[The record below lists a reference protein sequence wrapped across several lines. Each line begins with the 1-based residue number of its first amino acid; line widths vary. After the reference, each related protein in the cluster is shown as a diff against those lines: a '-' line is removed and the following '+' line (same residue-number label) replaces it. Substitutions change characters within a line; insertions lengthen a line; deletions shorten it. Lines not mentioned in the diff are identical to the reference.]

1 MFDVYDKDFKKITI
15 DYLDYLNSKV
25 VASEYVDYETNTIKP
40 NDQGL
45 IEVKYRMKRKMVS
58 ADDYDL
64 IDLHPDYRLS
74 STTRRIPFLNMTDS
88 VRISMGTS
96 MIKQSI
102 PLANAQRPLV
112 DTGNYDDL
120 EDNVLNTKFQYPEG
134 KVTEITESDVIITL
148 PDGKETKIARRTA
161 LQSLNDVAVWTEPKV
176 KVGDK
181 VKKGDIITGSHEISK
196 DTVKSGVNT
205 FVLYSAYKG
214 LVHEDA
220 VVVSESYADRMTS
233 YGVIDLSIDIKTS
246 TSLKWIAPVGTKV
259 KSRDSVVTLYKG
271 VKLDQ
276 INQILQDKLGSVHK
290 DNSGQDITE
299 YTVEQHLKVP
309 NNIDEAIVTDVMV
322 QENVKPK
329 IPKNVKSPDYTWAK
343 ESQKV
348 IDEYMKNMDRDVI
361 YKKFPEYVASDRLKP
376 IELDPK
382 NYKTVYTVR
391 VRLIKIHR
399 LVVADKLTNRLKYPG
414 RYKILLTA
422 KTI

>member
-15 DYLDYLNSKV
+15 EYLDYLNSKV
-25 VASEYVDYETNTIKP
+25 VASEYVDYDTNTIKP

-45 IEVKYRMKRKMVS
+45 IEVKHRMKRKMVS
-58 ADDYDL
+58 KDDYDL

-74 STTRRIPFLNMTDS
+74 STTRRIPFVNMTDS

-96 MIKQSI
+96 MLKQAI

-112 DTGNYDDL
+112 DTGNYNDL
-120 EDNVLNTKFQYPEG
+120 SDNVLNTKFQYPEG
-134 KVTEITESDVIITL
+134 EVTEINENDVIITL

-161 LQSLNDVAVWTEPKV
+161 IQSLNDVAVWTEPKV

-181 VKKGDIITGSHEISK
+181 VKQGDIITGSHEVEK
-196 DTVKSGVNT
+196 DTVKSGLNT

-233 YGVIDLSIDIKTS
+233 HSVIDISIDVKTN
-246 TSLKWIAPVGTKV
+246 TSLKWIAPIGTRV

-271 VKLDQ
+271 VKIDQ

-290 DNSGQDITE
+290 DDDGRDITE
-299 YTVEQHLKVP
+299 YTVEQHLVVP
-309 NNIDEAIVTDVMV
+309 NNIDDAIVSDVMV
-322 QENVKPK
+322 QENVKPR
-329 IPKNVKSPDYTWAK
+329 IPKNVKAQNYTWAR
-343 ESQKV
+343 ESKKI
-348 IDEYMKNMDRDVI
+348 IDEYNKNMDRDVI

-376 IELDPK
+376 IEMDPK
-382 NYKTVYTVR
+382 KYKTVYTIR